1 IVQVIVEDWFEGAGV
16 LGHELQRKV
25 GIRNGAMKEASLR
38 AEIDDQQL
46 SRLLRFDERLARR
59 SIPNHPPVQRWN
71 PPIGY
76 VWGPRGHRSGVPIA
90 DRCLLGYLDDLISF
104 RASSRFLKSLG
115 RVPALG
121 DRDKQGPDR
130 CSRRGAVAAGYRR

>member
-25 GIRNGAMKEASLR
+25 GIRNGPVKEASLR

-59 SIPNHPPVQRWN
+59 SIPNHPPVQRRN

-76 VWGPRGHRSGVPIA
+76 VWGPRGRRSGSPVA

-104 RASSRFLKSLG
+104 RGWSRFFKSLG
-115 RVPALG
+115 RSAACA
-121 DRDKQGPDR
+121 DRDKQEPDR
-130 CSRRGAVAAGYRR
+130 NSRTGTV